1 MQCWVSVYNVFVS
14 KANTFFCEC
23 LSLYMHKDRLCVLK
37 SHCFTYWQSIT
48 WERLM
53 GGSGDINYF
62 GLGVRKIA
70 EIQRS
75 NLMPSH
81 HLQKDFLSWLA

>member
-1 MQCWVSVYNVFVS
+1 MQCWVCIYNVFIP
-14 KANTFFCEC
+14 KANTVLCEH

-37 SHCFTYWQSIT
+37 SHCFISWQSIT
-48 WERLM
+48 GESLM
-53 GGSGDINYF
+53 GGKGHINRF

-75 NLMPSH
+75 NSMLSH
-81 HLQKDFLSWLA
+81 HLQKDFLSWLV